1 MRRYL
6 WLSDFLKLGK
16 NVCAQNYSCPLARD
30 WLSEVSRGEHHI
42 EEVLDKSE
50 EIVES
55 IIRHNQRKQVGEKHV
70 VSRMT
75 MQFNTTIT
83 DLSFISVDVLGGMY
97 RQRHRDREYKG
108 RPAHVG
114 VLNVYSNLMVADKP
128 YRRQAIYKALS
139 KSQY

>member
-1 MRRYL
+1 M
-6 WLSDFLKLGK
+6 
-16 NVCAQNYSCPLARD
+16 
-30 WLSEVSRGEHHI
+30 SRGEHHI

-55 IIRHNQRKQVGEKHV
+55 VIRHNQHKKIGEKHV

-75 MQFNTTIT
+75 MQSNMTKT

-97 RQRHRDREYKG
+97 RQRHRDREHKG
-108 RPAHVG
+108 RPAHIG
-114 VLNVYSNLMVADKP
+114 VLNAYSNLMVADKP
-128 YRRQAIYKALS
+128 HGRQAIYKALS